1 MDHNHGPADEQ
12 QTEKDKASVRF
23 LQASSAAGNVDIF
36 RDGKL
41 LIEKFPY
48 RKISSYASF
57 PSGALQICIYPA
69 ECRDQ
74 AILCQNTAFEKGL
87 TYTLALIGTIEK
99 LQLLRLQNDSNVPAG
114 ESKIRFL
121 HLGLNTP
128 SLDIA
133 VKNRDVV
140 FPDLESKQVTDYLGI
155 TPMTVDL
162 EARLA
167 GEKTVVLP
175 LPKLKFSANQAYTI
189 ALVEQ
194 SGQPDTLEVMILTE

>member
-1 MDHNHGPADEQ
+1 MDNNDQ
-12 QTEKDKASVRF
+12 QTGKDMASVRF
-23 LQASSAAGNVDIF
+23 LQASSAESVDIF
-36 RDGKL
+36 IDGKL
-41 LIEKFPY
+41 LLEKFPY

-57 PSGALQICIYPA
+57 PSETLQICIYPA
-69 ECRDQ
+69 ERDQ
-74 AILCQNTAFEKGL
+74 AILCKKKAFSQGIS
-87 TYTLALIGTIEK
+87 YTLALIGTIEK
-99 LQLLRLQNDSNVPAG
+99 LQLLPLQNDSSVPAG

-140 FPDLESKQVTDYLGI
+140 FPDLSCKQITDYLGI

-175 LPKLKFSANQAYTI
+175 LPKLKFAANQAYTI

-194 SGQPDTLEVMILTE
+194 SDQPDTLDVMILID